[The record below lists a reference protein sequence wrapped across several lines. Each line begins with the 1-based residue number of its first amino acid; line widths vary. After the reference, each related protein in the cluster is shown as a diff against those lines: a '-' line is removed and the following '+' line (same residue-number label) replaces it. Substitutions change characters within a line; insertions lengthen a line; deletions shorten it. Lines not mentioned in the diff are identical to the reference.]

1 MSFDDISFSK
11 LALIFIIAGVVLV
24 MAIMGS
30 SAINLFSKSITEEA
44 EVKIKHEGNCVVEAS
59 DEIPRT
65 IENCPYNVNDTL
77 VITYKPQR
85 PAIENYESK

>member
-30 SAINLFSKSITEEA
+30 SATNLFSKSITEEA

>member
-11 LALIFIIAGVVLV
+11 LAIIFIIAGVVLV
-24 MAIMGS
+24 LAIMGS
-30 SAINLFSKSITEEA
+30 SATNLFSNSVTEEA
-44 EVKIKHEGNCVVEAS
+44 QVKIKQKGNCVVEVS

-65 IENCPYNVNDTL
+65 IENCPYNVNDIL

-85 PAIENYESK
+85 PDIEKFEST